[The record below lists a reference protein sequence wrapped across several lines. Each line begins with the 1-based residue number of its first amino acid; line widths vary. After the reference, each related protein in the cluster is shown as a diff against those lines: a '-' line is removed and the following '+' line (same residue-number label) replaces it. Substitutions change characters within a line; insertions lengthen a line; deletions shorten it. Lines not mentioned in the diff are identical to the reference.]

1 MLHLR
6 SSPTVPKVFPAR
18 TSPNDQFSPAH
29 PLRNKFVDES
39 AIVRFPP
46 ECKTTGHM
54 KFSIRDTL
62 WFTAATALIVTLVV
76 ISRQHAAHV
85 QSLGK
90 RIAEAEK
97 QSIEHKKELKLAT
110 EDWRRWATEAK
121 EMQDDQRQEI
131 LSLRHLLKQSLG
143 DQRKWF
149 ELQVR
154 GNRIIAIASATS
166 EPANVTSRIVNLAER
181 KTGLDGQRLRHFL
194 TPIKQLEITP

>member
-1 MLHLR
+1 
-6 SSPTVPKVFPAR
+6 
-18 TSPNDQFSPAH
+18 
-29 PLRNKFVDES
+29 
-39 AIVRFPP
+39 
-46 ECKTTGHM
+46 
-54 KFSIRDTL
+54 
-62 WFTAATALIVTLVV
+62 
-76 ISRQHAAHV
+76 
-85 QSLGK
+85 
-90 RIAEAEK
+90 
-97 QSIEHKKELKLAT
+97 
-110 EDWRRWATEAK
+110 
-121 EMQDDQRQEI
+121 MQDDQRQEI